1 MGPGTIYV
9 MVNAAR
15 YFRGPGI
22 FQEVTG
28 KECVTATRA
37 MSRTFRGFISRR
49 WIMGDVD
56 VDTARARAGTAT
68 GRERDDR

>member
-28 KECVTATRA
+28 KETRNRYT
-37 MSRTFRGFISRR
+37 SNVK
-49 WIMGDVD
+49 DVSG
-56 VDTARARAGTAT
+56 VHLTSLGN
-68 GRERDDR
+68 GGC